1 MIPKAKND
9 GSNQLV
15 AENQAL
21 RIRVRELENKEA
33 KLTHS
38 EQALREGERRYQQLF
53 KEMSSGFARHE
64 IICDRDGK
72 PRDYRFVEANPAFER
87 ITGFRSEDIV
97 GKTATEIMPNVELQ
111 WLQHFGEVALT
122 GEPFHVTEYD
132 HIMQRYLEV
141 FAYSLQKGQFSIIFK
156 DLTECK
162 REEEA
167 RMELEEQLRQSRKIE
182 AIGRLAGGVAH
193 DFNNLLSPIIGYSE
207 MALLDVEETSGL
219 YGDLEEILN
228 AANRAREL
236 THQLLAF
243 GRKQVLTMGV
253 LNLNQELSVVGKMLR
268 RLIREDI
275 DIISRLDS
283 DLGSIKADPSQ
294 IQQILL
300 NLAANA
306 NEAMPNGGML
316 NVVTANAN
324 LDVHYADTH
333 PGAKPGAYVMIS
345 VNDNGVGMDS
355 ETVDH
360 IFEPFFSTKK
370 EGSGSGL
377 GLATVYG
384 IVKQHNG
391 YIWAE
396 SDLGKGTAFSLF
408 FPRIDQGADMVR
420 SSGLRRSK
428 ADKRET
434 ILVVEDEPAVLK
446 LAVTILQKN
455 GYNVLEA
462 TDPGQAVRIAREHG
476 ARIDLLLTDVIMP
489 EMNGKELYSQIVNL
503 RPQIKVIFM
512 SGYTDN
518 VIAHHGVLDEGL
530 HFLQKPFS
538 IGALARTVVGVL
550 DAHR

>member
-9 GSNQLV
+9 GSNQLA

-33 KLTHS
+33 KLKHS
-38 EQALREGERRYQQLF
+38 EQALGEGERRYQQLL
-53 KEMSSGFARHE
+53 KEMLSGFARHE

-193 DFNNLLSPIIGYSE
+193 DFNNLLLPIIGYSE
-207 MALLDVEETSGL
+207 MALLDMEETNGL
-219 YGDLEEILN
+219 HGDLEAILN

-253 LNLNQELSVVGKMLR
+253 LNLNRELSVVGKMLR

-316 NVVTANAN
+316 NVATANAN

-396 SDLGKGTAFSLF
+396 SDLGKGTTFSLF
-408 FPRIDQGADMVR
+408 FPRIDQGADTVR

-428 ADKRET
+428 ADKQET

-446 LAVTILQKN
+446 LVATVLQKN

-462 TDPGQAVRIAREHG
+462 ADPGQAVRIAREHG
-476 ARIDLLLTDVIMP
+476 AQIDLLLTDVIMP
-489 EMNGKELYSQIVNL
+489 EMNGKELYSKIVDL

-550 DAHR
+550 DAHC